1 MVTTIKI
8 TCDGV
13 FIQSNSFL
21 TNAHHSRNINSNSID
36 SEAVNQ
42 LERSLRQS
50 RSPHQYHHRQLSPSS
65 LQQPTNGASIQ
76 HNNNNVLLKKTSSES
91 VVYERAT
98 CINSSDKQFTISFLN
113 SRQPKLLSNGVKL
126 HQHTG
131 DINNNNNSTINKS
144 TKCIEVIEPIN
155 SKSLVLNNCD
165 NLHKINNHKN
175 NNKIINRNNFDSKSV
190 NKRQLGISLSASS
203 PFGTKKYSSLQ
214 NKTPISNGNSSYSS
228 KVSKVENIG
237 Q

>member
-21 TNAHHSRNINSNSID
+21 TNAHHPRNINSNSID

-50 RSPHQYHHRQLSPSS
+50 RSPHQYHRQLSPSS
-65 LQQPTNGASIQ
+65 TPTNGASTL
-76 HNNNNVLLKKTSSES
+76 HNNVLLKKTSSES
-91 VVYERAT
+91 VVYERGT

-131 DINNNNNSTINKS
+131 DINNNNSSINKS
-144 TKCIEVIEPIN
+144 TKCSEVIEPIN
-155 SKSLVLNNCD
+155 SKSLVINNCD

-175 NNKIINRNNFDSKSV
+175 NYNYKINSRNIDSKSV
-190 NKRQLGISLSASS
+190 NKRQLGLSLSASS
-203 PFGTKKYSSLQ
+203 PFGTKKSSSLQ
-214 NKTPISNGNSSYSS
+214 NKSLTLAPISNGKSSYSS
-228 KVSKVENIG
+228 ATKVKNIG